1 MADFEVALTG
11 DWEIAEK
18 IVNRYSHF
26 VKVLNQRI
34 LETVAETY
42 YRRLITHFEK
52 QDLSLAPLA
61 SWYAE
66 WKAMHGLDSR
76 ILIASGEML
85 SAIKK
90 GNAKN
95 GEVFVGIKGGRK
107 HKGSGLDVALLAL
120 IHEYGSANRGIP
132 ARPVFRTT
140 LSELEQILGTL
151 VGEIATEVWNEVM
164 A

>member
-1 MADFEVALTG
+1 VADFEVALTG
-11 DWEIAEK
+11 DWEVAEK

-85 SAIKK
+85 SAIRK
-90 GNAKN
+90 GYAKN
-95 GEVFVGIKGGRK
+95 GEVFVGIKGVRNTREAVLT
-107 HKGSGLDVALLAL
+107 S
-120 IHEYGSANRGIP
+120 
-132 ARPVFRTT
+132 
-140 LSELEQILGTL
+140 LSWL
-151 VGEIATEVWNEVM
+151 
-164 A
+164 